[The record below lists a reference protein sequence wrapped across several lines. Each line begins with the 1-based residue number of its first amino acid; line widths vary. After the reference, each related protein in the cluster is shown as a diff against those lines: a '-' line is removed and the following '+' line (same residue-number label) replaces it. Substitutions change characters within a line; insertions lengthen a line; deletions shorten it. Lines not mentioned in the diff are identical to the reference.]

1 MDIQQTLVSLFVA
14 IVCAAIP
21 ILVKAVTGFLRDFTE
36 GTVIEEA
43 IDIVCDAVDETN
55 QTFADQLRKDGT
67 FNEAMQKE
75 ALRRSLENSLT
86 KMNDRMKKVI
96 EKHYNDLDKW
106 ILTQIEAMC
115 KQNNKKAAATNAAQ

>member
-1 MDIQQTLVSLFVA
+1 MDVQKLLCTLLVA
-14 IVCAAIP
+14 VGCAAIP
-21 ILVKAVTGFLRDFTE
+21 IVVKAATDFLRSITE

-75 ALRRSLENSLT
+75 ALRRSLENSVA
-86 KMNDRMKKVI
+86 KMNERMKKVI
-96 EKHYNDLDKW
+96 ESHYNDLEKW
-106 ILTQIEAMC
+106 ILMQIEAMC
-115 KQNNKKAAATNAAQ
+115 KQNNKEAAAKAAE